1 MDKLLKRIKLVNK
14 YENINNAKRLDSPK
28 QVSIEEE
35 KKRKNASATI
45 HMFKQVHDQL
55 KNKEHDYEDVDKEY
69 ESDESI
75 QRLMQRK
82 NEKVEQ
88 IKLFNLTKA
97 QIATLTLK

>member
-45 HMFKQVHDQL
+45 HMFKQVHD
-55 KNKEHDYEDVDKEY
+55 
-69 ESDESI
+69 
-75 QRLMQRK
+75 
-82 NEKVEQ
+82 
-88 IKLFNLTKA
+88 
-97 QIATLTLK
+97 